1 MSRPRAYQLIDA
13 AQVVG
18 NLSTMVDIPKAER
31 QVRPLTSLPPEAQ
44 PIVWQR
50 AVETMEI
57 LTPTGVIPK
66 AESVVRPLTSLPA
79 EEQPIVWRLWG
90 WTFCPTWKPKQG

>member
-1 MSRPRAYQLIDA
+1 MYPGTQI
-13 AQVVG
+13 G
-18 NLSTMVDIPKAER
+18 EKHI
-31 QVRPLTSLPPEAQ
+31 RPLTSLPAEAQ

-50 AVETMEI
+50 AVETAPNGKVTAKHVEEAAETMEI

-79 EEQPIVWRLWG
+79 EAQPIVWQRAL
-90 WTFCPTWKPKQG
+90 FLAQH